1 MNLKVHGY
9 IIHYIYKPYGLWWL
23 LLPIFILEPDI
34 NKNKKKKKGKRKYK
48 KIWKS
53 WKKTKKYISEKSI
66 LERPENHRRLVDES
80 WE

>member
-34 NKNKKKKKGKRKYK
+34 NKNKKKKREREN
-48 KIWKS
+48 
-53 WKKTKKYISEKSI
+53 TKKFEKV
-66 LERPENHRRLVDES
+66 ERKQKNI
-80 WE
+80 